1 MSSDDAAPRRAEDPA
16 DDAAAPHEDADG
28 PSASESRASGS
39 GTAVPSASESRDSD
53 PRAAER
59 TRVLL
64 AGVLAA
70 ALGALAASRGWTST
84 AETGHAGLTA
94 TTVQSGTDLASWA
107 LPCALAGGAAFLAML
122 ATGNR
127 ARRVLG
133 AVAALAGLAAA
144 LGGVLHLTAGAWPIV
159 LAAAGLILAGA
170 GAWTTARAGAWPATD
185 RYEASPAGGAAIAE
199 DPVSLW
205 NALDSGQ
212 DPSSPT
218 ITASAQEKGPR
229 R

>member
-1 MSSDDAAPRRAEDPA
+1 MSGDPTASPDPA
-16 DDAAAPHEDADG
+16 DGPAGDAPEAAAPD
-28 PSASESRASGS
+28 RAG
-39 GTAVPSASESRDSD
+39 E
-53 PRAAER
+53 RA
-59 TRVLL
+59 RVLL
-64 AGVLAA
+64 AGIAA
-70 ALGALAASRGWTST
+70 AGLAALAASRGWTST
-84 AETGHAGLTA
+84 AETGHAGITA
-94 TTVQSGTDLASWA
+94 TTAQSGTDLASWA

-133 AVAALAGLAAA
+133 VVAALAGLAAA
-144 LGGVLHLTAGAWPIV
+144 LGGVLHLASGPWPIA

-170 GAWTTARAGAWPATD
+170 GAWTTARAGAWPAAD
-185 RYEASPAGGAAIAE
+185 RYETAPAGDGAITE

-205 NALDSGQ
+205 NALDSGR

-218 ITASAQEKGPR
+218 ITASVQEKGPR

>member
-1 MSSDDAAPRRAEDPA
+1 MSDDAPETAEAEAPE
-16 DDAAAPHEDADG
+16 APD
-28 PSASESRASGS
+28 
-39 GTAVPSASESRDSD
+39 
-53 PRAAER
+53 RAAER
-59 TRVLL
+59 TRTML

-70 ALGALAASRGWTST
+70 GLAALAASRGWTST
-84 AETGHAGLTA
+84 AETGHAGITA

-144 LGGVLHLTAGAWPIV
+144 LGGLLHLTSGAWPIALAAAALV
-159 LAAAGLILAGA
+159 LAAA
-170 GAWTTARAGAWPATD
+170 GAWTTARAGGWPATD
-185 RYEASPAGGAAIAE
+185 RYETSGDQAIAE

-205 NALDSGQ
+205 NALDSGR
-212 DPSSPT
+212 DPSSPN
-218 ITASAQEKGPR
+218 ITASAPEKGPR

>member
-1 MSSDDAAPRRAEDPA
+1 MSEAI
-16 DDAAAPHEDADG
+16 
-28 PSASESRASGS
+28 SE
-39 GTAVPSASESRDSD
+39 T
-53 PRAAER
+53 RAAER

-70 ALGALAASRGWTST
+70 GLAALAASRDWTST
-84 AETGHAGLTA
+84 TETGHAGITA
-94 TTVQSGTDLASWA
+94 TTAQAGTDLASWA

-133 AVAALAGLAAA
+133 VVASLAGLATA
-144 LGGVLHLTAGAWPIV
+144 LAGVLHFDAGVWPITMGAAAFVLAIAGAV
-159 LAAAGLILAGA
+159 
-170 GAWTTARAGAWPATD
+170 TTVRAGGWPDAAT
-185 RYEASPAGGAAIAE
+185 RYDAAPAGDAAIAE

-212 DPSSPT
+212 DPSSPN
-218 ITASAQEKGPR
+218 ISASAQEKGR
-229 R
+229 S

>member
-1 MSSDDAAPRRAEDPA
+1 MTAAPA
-16 DDAAAPHEDADG
+16 DAPGAAAPAGDAH
-28 PSASESRASGS
+28 
-39 GTAVPSASESRDSD
+39 
-53 PRAAER
+53 AAER

-70 ALGALAASRGWTST
+70 ALAALAASREWIT
-84 AETGHAGLTA
+84 ATETGHAGLTA
-94 TTVQSGTDLASWA
+94 TTAQTGTDLASWG

-122 ATGNR
+122 ATGHR
-127 ARRVLG
+127 VRRFLG

-144 LGGVLHLTAGAWPIV
+144 LAGALHLGAGAWPWTLAAAGLV
-159 LAAAGLILAGA
+159 LAAAGAA
-170 GAWTTARAGAWPATD
+170 TCARARRWPASAS
-185 RYEASPAGGAAIAE
+185 RYDAAPADGSPIAE

-218 ITASAQEKGPR
+218 ITASAQEKGR
-229 R
+229 S

>member
-1 MSSDDAAPRRAEDPA
+1 MTEERPPVPGDA
-16 DDAAAPHEDADG
+16 H
-28 PSASESRASGS
+28 
-39 GTAVPSASESRDSD
+39 
-53 PRAAER
+53 AAER

-70 ALGALAASRGWTST
+70 GLAALAASRDWTT
-84 AETGHAGLTA
+84 VTETGHAGLTA
-94 TTVQSGTDLASWA
+94 TTAQSGTDLASWA

-122 ATGNR
+122 ATGAR

-133 AVAALAGLAAA
+133 VLAALAGLAAA
-144 LGGVLHLTAGAWPIV
+144 LAGALHLTAGAWPWT
-159 LAAAGLILAGA
+159 LAAAGLALAAAGA
-170 GAWTTARAGAWPATD
+170 ATCARAGRWPASAA
-185 RYEASPAGGAAIAE
+185 RYDGAPAGARAIAE

-218 ITASAQEKGPR
+218 ITASAQEKGR
-229 R
+229 S

>member
-1 MSSDDAAPRRAEDPA
+1 MSDDGTDRTGTA
-16 DDAAAPHEDADG
+16 ADG
-28 PSASESRASGS
+28 ADGAADARPSGDR
-39 GTAVPSASESRDSD
+39 AVPAGA
-53 PRAAER
+53 RAAER

-64 AGVLAA
+64 AGTVTAA
-70 ALGALAASRGWTST
+70 VAAFAASRGWSST

-127 ARRVLG
+127 GRRVLG
-133 AVAALAGLAAA
+133 VVAALAGLAAA
-144 LGGVLHLTAGAWPIV
+144 AGGLLHLTSGAWPIT
-159 LAAAGLILAGA
+159 LAAAALALAGA
-170 GAWTTARAGAWPATD
+170 GAWTTARAGGWPATD
-185 RYEASPAGGAAIAE
+185 RYEASPSGAAAIAE

-218 ITASAQEKGPR
+218 ITASAQEKGPLR
-229 R
+229 

>member
-1 MSSDDAAPRRAEDPA
+1 MSDAPETPEAE
-16 DDAAAPHEDADG
+16 
-28 PSASESRASGS
+28 ASG
-39 GTAVPSASESRDSD
+39 APD
-53 PRAAER
+53 RAAER
-59 TRVLL
+59 TRVIL
-64 AGVLAA
+64 AGILAA

-84 AETGHAGLTA
+84 ADTGHAGITA

-144 LGGVLHLTAGAWPIV
+144 LGGILHLTSGAWPITLAAAALV
-159 LAAAGLILAGA
+159 LAAA
-170 GAWTTARAGAWPATD
+170 GAWTTARAGGWPATD
-185 RYEASPAGGAAIAE
+185 RYETAGDGSGDQAIAE

-205 NALDSGQ
+205 NALDSGR
-212 DPSSPT
+212 DPSSPN
-218 ITASAQEKGPR
+218 ITASAPQKGPR

>member
-1 MSSDDAAPRRAEDPA
+1 MSDTAPD
-16 DDAAAPHEDADG
+16 
-28 PSASESRASGS
+28 RAS
-39 GTAVPSASESRDSD
+39 
-53 PRAAER
+53 ER

-64 AGVLAA
+64 AGIVAAGLA
-70 ALGALAASRGWTST
+70 ALAASRGWTST
-84 AETGHAGLTA
+84 AETGHAGITA
-94 TTVQSGTDLASWA
+94 TTAQSGTDLASWA

-144 LGGVLHLTAGAWPIV
+144 LGGALHLESGPWPV
-159 LAAAGLILAGA
+159 TLAAAGLVLAAA

-185 RYEASPAGGAAIAE
+185 RYEASPAGGGAIAE

>member
-1 MSSDDAAPRRAEDPA
+1 MSDAPESLEAGSPEADSPGTETPEAPD
-16 DDAAAPHEDADG
+16 
-28 PSASESRASGS
+28 
-39 GTAVPSASESRDSD
+39 
-53 PRAAER
+53 RAAER
-59 TRVLL
+59 IRVIL
-64 AGVLAA
+64 AGLVAA

-84 AETGHAGLTA
+84 AETGHAGITA
-94 TTVQSGTDLASWA
+94 TTSQSGTDLASWA

-144 LGGVLHLTAGAWPIV
+144 LGGILHLTSGAWPITLAAAALV
-159 LAAAGLILAGA
+159 LAAA
-170 GAWTTARAGAWPATD
+170 GAWTTARAGAWPAAD
-185 RYEASPAGGAAIAE
+185 RYETSRDQAIAE

-205 NALDSGQ
+205 NALDSGR
-212 DPSSPT
+212 DPSSPN
-218 ITASAQEKGPR
+218 ITASAPEKGPR

>member
-1 MSSDDAAPRRAEDPA
+1 MTAEATPG
-16 DDAAAPHEDADG
+16 H
-28 PSASESRASGS
+28 
-39 GTAVPSASESRDSD
+39 

-64 AGVLAA
+64 AGFAAA
-70 ALGALAASRGWTST
+70 ALAALAASREWTA
-84 AETGHAGLTA
+84 AETGHAAAAAQT
-94 TTVQSGTDLASWA
+94 GTDLASWG

-127 ARRVLG
+127 ARRALG

-144 LGGVLHLTAGAWPIV
+144 LAGALHLDAGAWPWT
-159 LAAAGLILAGA
+159 LAAAGLALAAAGA
-170 GAWTTARAGAWPATD
+170 ATCARAGRWPDSAS
-185 RYEASPAGGAAIAE
+185 RYDAAPADGPAIAE

-212 DPSSPT
+212 DPSSPN
-218 ITASAQEKGPR
+218 ITASAQEKGR
-229 R
+229 S